1 MAEITKLAERAWEGD
16 LGGVNVHP
24 ARSLVDFEE
33 IETGLGFMSAFSN
46 ALVLETGDGLTFVD
60 TSSVFHAEKLF
71 ENVRAW
77 SSSRVNTGIYTHG
90 HVDHVFG
97 LQRFYTEVEEK
108 GWPNIRIIAHEACPA
123 RFDRYALTAGYNGFV
138 NARQFNFPR
147 PLFPKKFRYPDE
159 TVADSG
165 ASTEAGT
172 TEIRPTSSRR
182 PNGAWLVLWQSWWV
196 ARTGFPT
203 RPSSMQET
211 GTSPWPASWS
221 NSRGGLTPRPA
232 GSRGREAKFTGP
244 GPRPRAVSWPRESST
259 RRPVIRVQTNDLVEF
274 ARNRPKFKDGKG
286 ASG

>member
-123 RFDRYALTAGYNGFV
+123 RFDRYALTAG
-138 NARQFNFPR
+138 
-147 PLFPKKFRYPDE
+147 
-159 TVADSG
+159 
-165 ASTEAGT
+165 
-172 TEIRPTSSRR
+172 
-182 PNGAWLVLWQSWWV
+182 
-196 ARTGFPT
+196 
-203 RPSSMQET
+203 
-211 GTSPWPASWS
+211 
-221 NSRGGLTPRPA
+221 
-232 GSRGREAKFTGP
+232 
-244 GPRPRAVSWPRESST
+244 
-259 RRPVIRVQTNDLVEF
+259 
-274 ARNRPKFKDGKG
+274 
-286 ASG
+286 